1 MKTENSMKH
10 GQVLPALSSQ
20 AVRLCFLA
28 LALLV
33 SGFFGGVAAQAQVN
47 SQEQAIFNYMK
58 NAAGQGRS
66 GMVLDP
72 VLCKVA
78 RAKATDMARRG
89 YFAHVDPSGHG
100 ANWLVRQAGYSLP
113 AGYDESPSANNIESL
128 SAGRDT
134 ASWTWNDW
142 MTSPPHKQHLMG
154 QAGFYAAQT
163 HVGVGFVNIPGSEWQ
178 WYWVVITAPPS
189 GPMLAVTAPAS
200 NSTVNEDSVTATGTT
215 GGEPAAAS
223 IRVRAEKDGVAGA
236 WVTANGT
243 TSWTATIGNLTAGP
257 NTLRVQSLAADGD
270 VLRETTRTFRY
281 VVLAPV
287 TVNVSGN
294 GTVSTGFAG
303 TTQREVG
310 RSYTI
315 TATPKTGS
323 LFAGWSGAASG
334 LDRTVTFVPQQGGT
348 ELTATFIANPFVVGK
363 GGYTDAFTTST
374 GLPGYLSLSLASN
387 GTFSGRLKLNGV
399 SQPFKGRFDALG
411 HAQVT
416 FETKT
421 GDSFALSLNYTPGTD
436 KGSITGSLNGPG
448 WSTDLSLD
456 ANSKTTTEPNPNA
469 GRYTLIVP
477 GTENTDSHAPVGD
490 GAATLVVSKT
500 GTATISG
507 VLADGQTF
515 SASVRVTENG
525 HLNLFAAPYAGK
537 GMLTGTL
544 EFHEQNV
551 SDVAGPLY
559 WARPAN
565 AKAPAF
571 AAGFNTQT
579 VAVGSR
585 YTAPT
590 AGQAVV
596 PVSAGENNTSLALGD
611 GGLQETVVQ
620 PATLAPSN
628 ALIIT
633 TPSVTGLTAKLS
645 STTGIFTGK
654 FVHPVTRKS
663 TSFRGAI
670 LQKQGAGF
678 GFFVAGADTGYATFA
693 PAETQAQL
701 QSPQE

>member
-20 AVRLCFLA
+20 AVRFCFLA

-33 SGFFGGVAAQAQVN
+33 SGFFGGLEAQAQVN

-58 NAAGQGRS
+58 SAAGQGRS

-78 RAKATDMARRG
+78 RAKAADMAYRH

-100 ANWLVRQAGYSLP
+100 ANYLVRQAGYSLP

-154 QAGFYAAQT
+154 QASFYAAQN

-189 GPMLAVTAPAS
+189 GPMVSITAPAS
-200 NSTVNEDSVTATGTT
+200 NGTVNEDSVTVTGTT
-215 GGEPAAAS
+215 GGEPAATS
-223 IRVRAEKDGVAGA
+223 VRIRAEKDGVAGA

-243 TSWTATIGNLTAGP
+243 TSWTATVGNLAAGP

-281 VVLAPV
+281 VVLAPL
-287 TVNVSGN
+287 TVNVTGN
-294 GTVSTGFAG
+294 GTVSSGYAG

-315 TATPKTGS
+315 TATPKAGS

-334 LDRTVTFVPQQGGT
+334 LSRTVTIVPVQGGT
-348 ELTATFIANPFVVGK
+348 QLTATFIANPFVVGK

-374 GLPGYLSLSLASN
+374 GLPGYLSLSLATN
-387 GTFSGRLKLNGV
+387 GTFTGRLKLNGV

-411 HAQVT
+411 SAQIT
-416 FETKT
+416 FETPA
-421 GDSFALSLNYTPGTD
+421 GDSFALTLNYTPGTD
-436 KGSITGSLNGPG
+436 KGVITGSLNGPG

-456 ANSKTTTEPNPNA
+456 ANSKSTPATPNANA
-469 GRYTLIVP
+469 GRYTIIVP
-477 GTENTDSHAPVGD
+477 GTEGENLPVGD
-490 GAATLVVSKT
+490 GAATVVVGKT

-515 SASVRVTENG
+515 SASVKVTENG
-525 HLNLFAAPYAGK
+525 RLNLFAAPYAGK

-544 EFHEQNV
+544 QFHEENV
-551 SDVAGPLY
+551 SDVAGTIY
-559 WARPAN
+559 WVRPAN
-565 AKAPAF
+565 AKAAAF

-585 YTAPT
+585 YTAP
-590 AGQAVV
+590 AKGEAVV
-596 PVSAGENNTSLALGD
+596 PVNSGENNTSLALGD
-611 GGLQETVVQ
+611 GGLQQTVVQ

-633 TPSVTGLTAKLS
+633 TPAVTGLTAKLS
-645 STTGIFTGK
+645 PATGIFTGK

-693 PAETQAQL
+693 PAEAQAQL
-701 QSPQE
+701 QAPQE